1 MKATVSRRHPVGRT
15 APAGPLQPVDQGH
28 APFASSV
35 LLSLVLHGIVILWM
49 LGSAWLLSRTQP
61 YRLTPQT
68 VYLAGDSP
76 IIIDQVPGEGGGA
89 SGVKQESKAPGGTSK
104 AAQVGTGA
112 EPSVEKFAP
121 PVEKPVPPPP
131 KPVPEKALS
140 APPPRP
146 VLEKAAPPPPK
157 PVVEKPAPPTP
168 APKPVVEKAVPAPP
182 KPPPEAM
189 TLAQK
194 QKETKP
200 PPLPIPSTSTPTEA
214 QQKVVKLRERQLEQE
229 TVEAKTTTEAQ
240 QKVAKLREQQA
251 QQDVAEQRVAS
262 LRAEQ
267 AEKQSAQQRVAALRA
282 RVGSGGSGDGGGSSD
297 TAGSSGSGPGS
308 GSAGTGSGSG
318 APGGGRG
325 TGTAGAGS
333 VGTGGLSGIRLRAYQ
348 AELQAKITNAWNIP
362 PQSKGL
368 RADFFLSINRA
379 GHIEQ
384 ARLVRGSGNALFDE
398 SLQRAIKQAQPL
410 PSLPEDYKADTLG
423 VTLTFR
429 DRS

>member
-1 MKATVSRRHPVGRT
+1 MKATASRRQPVGRT
-15 APAGPLQPVDQGH
+15 ATAGPLQLVNQGH

-35 LLSLVLHGIVILWM
+35 VLSLVLHGIFILWM
-49 LGSAWLLSRTQP
+49 LGSAWLLSRAQP

-89 SGVKQESKAPGGTSK
+89 SGVKQESKEPGGTSK

-131 KPVPEKALS
+131 KPVPEKAVS
-140 APPPRP
+140 APPPGP
-146 VLEKAAPPPPK
+146 VLEKAVPPPPK

-168 APKPVVEKAVPAPP
+168 APKPVVEKVVPAPP

-200 PPLPIPSTSTPTEA
+200 PPVPVPSTSTPTEA
-214 QQKVVKLRERQLEQE
+214 QQKVVKLRERQVEQE
-229 TVEAKTTTEAQ
+229 TVQAKTATEVQ

-267 AEKQSAQQRVAALRA
+267 AEKQAAQQRVAALRA
-282 RVGSGGSGDGGGSSD
+282 RVGSGGSGEGSG
-297 TAGSSGSGPGS
+297 ASGSGT
-308 GSAGTGSGSG
+308 AGTGSGSG
-318 APGGGRG
+318 APGGGKG

-333 VGTGGLSGIRLRAYQ
+333 TGTGGLAGIRMRTYRE
-348 AELQAKITNAWNIP
+348 ELQYKIENAWNIP
-362 PQSKGL
+362 AQSKGL
-368 RADFFLSINRA
+368 KAVFFLSINRA
-379 GHIEQ
+379 GHVEQ
-384 ARLVRGSGNALFDE
+384 ARLVQGSGNALFDE
-398 SLQRAIKQAQPL
+398 SLQRAIQQAQPF
-410 PSLPEDYKADTLG
+410 PALPEDFPARTFDVPLN
-423 VTLTFR
+423 FR
-429 DRS
+429 DRR